1 MLNEEKIKKRRKL
14 AAYESGAG
22 KEDLSISNYYRSD
35 YIGLALIKN
44 FFFTTIAY
52 GLLVLVYFGCQGE
65 YLMDNIHKMNLVSV
79 GVKLVLLYVIMIIV
93 YSIFTYIYC
102 SVKFS
107 RAQKRIETY
116 YQELSQLKK
125 MYDKEEKRMDRLT
138 RRRKDA

>member
-1 MLNEEKIKKRRKL
+1 MLNEEKIKKMRKL

-65 YLMDNIHKMNLVSV
+65 
-79 GVKLVLLYVIMIIV
+79 
-93 YSIFTYIYC
+93 
-102 SVKFS
+102 
-107 RAQKRIETY
+107 
-116 YQELSQLKK
+116 
-125 MYDKEEKRMDRLT
+125 
-138 RRRKDA
+138 